1 MSSVALAQPSNGV
14 HETKKR
20 LVESLNGKMSKHV
33 MIAPTQKRVPI
44 LGPMLPSTAGC
55 WTKFSW
61 IADKESNELV
71 MVKNDRND
79 HMFFT
84 ACNDCKDV
92 YAYSKGN
99 GTNSL
104 VNHKC
109 SPKMVAATTASGI
122 LHFVKH
128 GTPSSHQK
136 KKMLNALSDMCAL
149 DLRPFYTVS
158 DAGFRG
164 VIQQALDIGF
174 ESKTPLFADNVLC
187 DRTTVKQNCQ
197 SRKDSALES
206 LLKDCKDHVVDG
218 LMMGAT
224 TDLWMDDDSKK
235 SYIFVTL
242 HRIDEYFRLHDRTL
256 AVREFD
262 GDSHT
267 APNILANF
275 NDIIEPFITLDDEI
289 RTDLIIVNTD
299 NASNNSGAGGLE
311 SEYKRISC
319 ADHKVDT
326 CISYVLKKRTREI
339 NGVRLSAFY
348 EFEEEAPLGTLALE
362 VFKNSTLHLVA
373 FWRQKLL
380 SHCEPI
386 RETVMQEVDND
397 VEVELPPDSD
407 DIITIKQHVR
417 EQILQKF
424 ILEPLHIVATLLD
437 PRQKHRLHR
446 MGINETQVT
455 QGKSDLA
462 ALMLKVGP
470 GRTHVSASR
479 RPISNRQ
486 GSKSKKRKTVIRFE
500 VGPSICSDDESDV
513 DSKDDAAQEQS
524 AMRWLVS
531 WWRGR
536 AAAFPI
542 LARAAR
548 CVLAYPAASAKSECN
563 FNNAGNTLIHKRN
576 QLSPNTVD
584 TLLFMRSNITK

>member
-1 MSSVALAQPSNGV
+1 MSNVALAQPSNGV

-289 RTDLIIVNTD
+289 RTDLIVVNMD

-348 EFEEEAPLGTLALE
+348 EFEEEAPL
-362 VFKNSTLHLVA
+362 VFN
-373 FWRQKLL
+373 
-380 SHCEPI
+380 
-386 RETVMQEVDND
+386 
-397 VEVELPPDSD
+397 
-407 DIITIKQHVR
+407 
-417 EQILQKF
+417 
-424 ILEPLHIVATLLD
+424 
-437 PRQKHRLHR
+437 
-446 MGINETQVT
+446 
-455 QGKSDLA
+455 
-462 ALMLKVGP
+462 
-470 GRTHVSASR
+470 
-479 RPISNRQ
+479 
-486 GSKSKKRKTVIRFE
+486 
-500 VGPSICSDDESDV
+500 
-513 DSKDDAAQEQS
+513 
-524 AMRWLVS
+524 
-531 WWRGR
+531 
-536 AAAFPI
+536 
-542 LARAAR
+542 
-548 CVLAYPAASAKSECN
+548 
-563 FNNAGNTLIHKRN
+563 
-576 QLSPNTVD
+576 
-584 TLLFMRSNITK
+584 